1 MYRSQYCCILV
12 RCSAVVNDKY
22 NYRPTHF
29 FPLTD
34 VADEARQSQQ
44 PQKTEQFHKSNDPQR
59 STCRHASTDL
69 LATWRNNMLN
79 YAKLC
84 RLWMLRN
91 CLDIVQ
97 LGVGRQTILLSL
109 SFSSYFVIAIFSG
122 ELFWCQ
128 LSIYI
133 RDVKTCGLEL
143 RGRESG
149 CCCRCV
155 ILYRRRPAL
164 HSVVCRVHSSHQASV
179 LAIISR

>member
-34 VADEARQSQQ
+34 VADEARQSQK
-44 PQKTEQFHKSNDPQR
+44 PQKTQQFHKSNDPQR

-128 LSIYI
+128 LSIYVTSKLAVLSCVDGSL
-133 RDVKTCGLEL
+133 DV
-143 RGRESG
+143 
-149 CCCRCV
+149 
-155 ILYRRRPAL
+155 A
-164 HSVVCRVHSSHQASV
+164 VVASFYIV
-179 LAIISR
+179 DVQPFTVWSAAFTHPTKHLF